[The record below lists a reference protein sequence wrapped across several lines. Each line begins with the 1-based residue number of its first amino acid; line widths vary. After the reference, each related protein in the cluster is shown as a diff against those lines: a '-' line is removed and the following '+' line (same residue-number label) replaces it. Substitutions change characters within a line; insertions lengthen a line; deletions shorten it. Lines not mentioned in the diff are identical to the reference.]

1 MIKTLSQVYRSRR
14 QILLPLIGLV
24 IIASAISLSLGP
36 LPFSEL
42 LAGLGSNDS
51 TIKSIIFD
59 IRLPR
64 EILAIMV
71 GAALGLSGTSLQ
83 AYFRNPLADP
93 YLIGISAG
101 AALGTAV
108 ANLLNINFTILGIGS
123 LPWFAFIG
131 ALVLAL
137 IISALGNSG
146 AGEYVTVRILLAGV
160 ALGTLATSITGALLL
175 VTDKMSQSSAI
186 SFLTGSIS
194 SAHWN
199 LVFAALPVMIIGAVP
214 LLLLARPLDL
224 LLLGEHESM
233 MMGLNTNQLRPIIL
247 IATTLLAGAAV
258 AVGGIIAFAG
268 LLVPHIVRMLIGP
281 VHRLLLPASAVAGAL
296 FILIVDTLARS
307 ILPQQELPLSVLTG
321 FIGVPF
327 FLYLLFRR
335 TGGALW

>member
-1 MIKTLSQVYRSRR
+1 M
-14 QILLPLIGLV
+14 
-24 IIASAISLSLGP
+24 
-36 LPFSEL
+36 PFSEL
-42 LAGLGSNDS
+42 IDGLKSNDE
-51 TIKSIIFD
+51 TIISIVANV
-59 IRLPR
+59 RLPR
-64 EILAIMV
+64 VILAILV

-108 ANLLNINFTILGIGS
+108 ANLLNIEFTLFGIGS
-123 LPWFAFIG
+123 LPWIAFLG
-131 ALVLAL
+131 ALSLAL
-137 IISALGNSG
+137 IISVLGNTG
-146 AGEYVTVRILLAGV
+146 KGEYVTVRILLAGV

-186 SFLTGSIS
+186 SFLTGSIA

-199 LVFAALPVMIIGAVP
+199 LVFAALPVMVIGAIP

-224 LLLGEHESM
+224 LLLGEHESL

-247 IATTLLAGAAV
+247 IATTLLTGAAV
-258 AVGGIIAFAG
+258 SVGGIIAFAG

-296 FILIVDTLARS
+296 FILIVDTMSRT